1 MSWANTNKKTSL
13 VMCLIR
19 FTPKTLEKWSNR
31 AIHNSFQHFFTQQN
45 LQTSKDRKVSV
56 LSFFY
61 YSFHFNL
68 FLSVKLREWQCTDTD
83 ASVTSFHYFSFYLP
97 STKPEG
103 KLKHKKCHC
112 HFLPF
117 LHISFL
123 LPFLQQNS
131 KEWVQWQKWPVP
143 QWLWKPM
150 TNT

>member
-19 FTPKTLEKWSNR
+19 FTPKTLLRSEVSNR
-31 AIHNSFQHFFTQQN
+31 AIHNSFHNFFPQQN

-61 YSFHFNL
+61 SSFHFNI

-97 STKPEG
+97 SKKPEG
-103 KLKHKKCHC
+103 KLKTQEMSLS
-112 HFLPF
+112 LP
-117 LHISFL
+117 SFL
-123 LPFLQQNS
+123 QSILPSPSTTRL
-131 KEWVQWQKWPVP
+131 KRMGAV
-143 QWLWKPM
+143 
-150 TNT
+150 T